1 MYKRPPQAG
10 RELEDLQDE
19 MIELRVRAVVL
30 SEKVDPDAV
39 EVEQV
44 RLRLSEV
51 ERILALRS
59 RNPYY

>member
-59 RNPYY
+59 RTPYY